1 MKSMYIVSIEGMD
14 WYSFFVNAESEYQAI
29 NKVYDH
35 VASANETA
43 FTVPYKREEQLQKI
57 ITKSNY
63 ITGFVTMYDIEN
75 ISSGGYH
82 SQVLE
87 EDILY
92 IEGYTFDMHMRNT
105 SRLDDSRLN

>member
-14 WYSFFVNAESEYQAI
+14 WYSFFVNAESEYQSI

-35 VASANETA
+35 VVSADETA

-63 ITGFVTMYDIEN
+63 IAGFVTMQDIEN
-75 ISSGGYH
+75 ISSGCYH
-82 SQVLE
+82 SEVLE

-92 IEGYTFDMHMRNT
+92 VEGYTFDMHMRNP
-105 SRLDDSRLN
+105 SLIDDSLLD